1 MILHRLEFEA
11 FMAYPDRQTI
21 DFSDLNAA
29 GVFLLNGPTGAGKTT
44 ILDAI
49 CYALYGGTTGD
60 RDPAQLYSTYVA
72 RANTPPR
79 VFLDLTLQ
87 GRRLRINRTP
97 VYSHPITRGKRAGQ
111 MTVKAATATVEE
123 LLPGGNPED
132 EQAWKPIA
140 SQVKE
145 VNAVIAERIHLNRE
159 QFLKVVLLA
168 QGQFAQFLKS
178 KPVER
183 KELLKKMFPVEH
195 IEAMYAG
202 LLEEAKQA
210 RQDVANDEQ
219 ALENY
224 LDRARSGMEA
234 LHESLAPLTPEAG
247 EESAADGASETA
259 TTAEAA
265 ETITAGTVA
274 AETLDAWLAA
284 GIEEARTASARD
296 ALEQSRLAG
305 EADRHTQTLNERLQ
319 LRKDWGEY
327 EQLIA
332 RRERLVE
339 GREPHEARVKELAD
353 ARAAAPLVAHYTQ
366 MHGEE
371 EDIEERR
378 AHQTEYAGALKT
390 ASEDLLRALRAGEEP
405 AEDAVPYPEEE
416 LFAKLAADESA
427 EARGQQL
434 DGTLASLRALHKR
447 DDLLAQ
453 EERTVRQA
461 RARSEQLMQKAESAA
476 QNLDALGAR
485 VRDIQE
491 NLTAYEKAEE
501 EHALALR
508 GAEDAE
514 KAHREAQQAQQNI
527 DAAQRA
533 VTEAEKESERTLKTQ
548 QKAQERW
555 QKAARASIEATD
567 AFRNLQAQRLAQA
580 SSLLARELTEGEPC
594 PVCGSAEHPSP
605 ARARDGE
612 RLVEQ
617 ADLDAA
623 KAREDRAHEACRAR
637 EEEKEKAAL
646 AHHQAS
652 EALASAR
659 SQSETL
665 TSQER
670 MDPEQSARQLTQAR
684 ERVQQTTAR
693 LAERDALRKRQAQA
707 EVEQKTAEETRSTL
721 HDTLTEA
728 QALYRESLE
737 RRDALAR
744 ELEPAK
750 ARIPFAQRIEALES
764 YRALAQREEQGSL
777 LLNRVVEEHSKHLVE
792 VQVLLHESPFA
803 DSAGVMAAERTKA
816 QILALEEAVNAY
828 ELESARVGESLG
840 REALVEV
847 AARVAAGEQAPDEQ
861 QELRGRIEEL
871 RQRVQQLIRREGE
884 REGIVRSLQAL
895 RSEFVAFRERTAERY
910 DRAEMLGALAAAARG
925 DTLGGYTHQVDL
937 VSYVLGGEF
946 ERILDVADKH
956 LQRMSDGRYGMKLSD
971 HRAKGS
977 RSGGGLNL
985 NITDTW
991 TGEPRDA
998 ASLSGGES
1006 FLASLALALGLAE
1019 VVQSNNG
1026 GIELDTLFIDEGFGT
1041 LDSETLDTVMN
1052 TIESLRENGRTIG
1065 LISHVEEMKNRIPT
1079 QIVVEK
1085 GPRGSSVRVNSY

>member
-195 IEAMYAG
+195 IEAMYAE

-219 ALENY
+219 ALGNY
-224 LDRARSGMEA
+224 LERARSGMGA
-234 LHESLAPLTPEAG
+234 LRESLAPLTPEAG

-265 ETITAGTVA
+265 ETITAETVA
-274 AETLDAWLAA
+274 AETLDAWLAS

-305 EADRHTQTLNERLQ
+305 EADRHAQTLNERLQ
-319 LRKDWGEY
+319 LRKDWSEY

-339 GREPHEARVKELAD
+339 GREPHEARMKELAD
-353 ARAAAPLVAHYTQ
+353 ARAAAPLTARYTQ
-366 MHGEE
+366 LRDEE
-371 EDIEERR
+371 QDIEEQR
-378 AHQTEYAGALKT
+378 ARQAEYAGALKT
-390 ASEDLLRALRAGEEP
+390 ARESLLRALRAGEDP
-405 AEDAVPYPEEE
+405 AEDAVSYPEEE
-416 LFAKLAADESA
+416 LFATRTAEEPA

-434 DGTLASLRALHKR
+434 DATLASLRALHKR

-652 EALASAR
+652 EVLASAR

-693 LAERDALRKRQAQA
+693 LVERDALRKRQAQA

-792 VQVLLHESPFA
+792 VQVLLRESPFA

-847 AARVAAGEQAPDEQ
+847 AARVAAGEQAPDDQ
-861 QELRGRIEEL
+861 QELKDRIEEL
-871 RQRVQQLIRREGE
+871 RQQVQHLTRREGE
-884 REGIVRSLQAL
+884 REGIVRSLRAL
-895 RSEFVAFRERTAERY
+895 HSEFIAFRERTAERY
-910 DRAEMLGALAAAARG
+910 DRAEMLSALAAAARG

>member
-123 LLPGGNPED
+123 LLPGGNPGD

-195 IEAMYAG
+195 IEAMYAE

-224 LDRARSGMEA
+224 LERARSGMGA
-234 LHESLAPLTPEAG
+234 LRESLAPLTPEAG

-265 ETITAGTVA
+265 ETITAETVA

-319 LRKDWGEY
+319 LRKDWSEY

-366 MHGEE
+366 MRGEE

-378 AHQTEYAGALKT
+378 AQQAEYAGALKT

-476 QNLDALGAR
+476 QNLDALGAQ

-670 MDPEQSARQLTQAR
+670 MDPEQSARQLTHAR

-693 LAERDALRKRQAQA
+693 LVERDALRKRQAQA

-750 ARIPFAQRIEALES
+750 AHIPFAQRIEALES

-777 LLNRVVEEHSKHLVE
+777 LLNRAVEEHSKHLVE
-792 VQVLLHESPFA
+792 VQVLLRESPFA
-803 DSAGVMAAERTKA
+803 DSAGGMAAERTKA

-847 AARVAAGEQAPDEQ
+847 AARVAAGEQAPDDQ
-861 QELRGRIEEL
+861 QELKDRIEEL
-871 RQRVQQLIRREGE
+871 RQQVQHLTRREGE
-884 REGIVRSLQAL
+884 REGIVRSLRAL
-895 RSEFVAFRERTAERY
+895 HSEFIAFRERTAERY
-910 DRAEMLGALAAAARG
+910 DRAEMLSALAAAARG

>member
-123 LLPGGNPED
+123 LLPGGNPEE

-195 IEAMYAG
+195 IEAMYAE

-219 ALENY
+219 ALEGY
-224 LDRARSGMEA
+224 LERARSGMGA
-234 LHESLAPLTPEAG
+234 LHESLAPLAPEAG
-247 EESAADGASETA
+247 EESSADGASETA
-259 TTAEAA
+259 ATAEAA
-265 ETITAGTVA
+265 ETIT

-284 GIEEARTASARD
+284 GIEEAHTASARD

-319 LRKDWGEY
+319 LRKDWSEY
-327 EQLIA
+327 EQLIV
-332 RRERLVE
+332 RRERLAE
-339 GREPHEARVKELAD
+339 EREPHEARVKELAD

-366 MHGEE
+366 MRGEE

-378 AHQTEYAGALKT
+378 AQQAEYAGALKT
-390 ASEDLLRALRAGEEP
+390 AREDLLRALRAGEEP

-416 LFAKLAADESA
+416 LFAKLAAEDFA
-427 EARGQQL
+427 EARGREL
-434 DGTLASLRALHKR
+434 DAALTSLRALHKR

-453 EERTVRQA
+453 EERTVRQT
-461 RARSEQLMQKAESAA
+461 RARSEQLAQKAESAA

-501 EHALALR
+501 EHALALL

-514 KAHREAQQAQQNI
+514 KVHRETRQAQQNI

-533 VTEAEKESERTLKTQ
+533 VAEAEKEAERTLKTQ
-548 QKAQERW
+548 QKAQELW

-623 KAREDRAHEACRAR
+623 KAREDRAHEASRAR

-646 AHHQAS
+646 AYHQAS

-750 ARIPFAQRIEALES
+750 ARIPFAQRIEVLES

-777 LLNRVVEEHSKHLVE
+777 LLNRAVEEHSKHLVE
-792 VQVLLHESPFA
+792 VQVLLCESPFA

-847 AARVAAGEQAPDEQ
+847 ATRVAAGEQAPDDQ
-861 QELRGRIEEL
+861 QELKGRIEEL
-871 RQRVQQLIRREGE
+871 RQQVRHLIRREGE
-884 REGIVRSLQAL
+884 REGIVRSLRAL
-895 RSEFVAFRERTAERY
+895 HSEFVAFRERTAERY
-910 DRAEMLGALAAAARG
+910 DRAEMLSALAAAARG

>member
-21 DFSDLNAA
+21 DFGDLNAA

-60 RDPAQLYSTYVA
+60 RDPAQLYSTYAA
-72 RANTPPR
+72 RSNTPPR

-123 LLPGGNPED
+123 LLPGGNPGD
-132 EQAWKPIA
+132 DKAWKPIA

-183 KELLKKMFPVEH
+183 KELLKMMFPVDH
-195 IEAMYAG
+195 IEAMYAE

-219 ALENY
+219 ALDGY
-224 LDRARSGMEA
+224 LNRARSGMEA
-234 LHESLAPLTPEAG
+234 LRESLAPLTPEG
-247 EESAADGASETA
+247 EAAEASSAGASEVE
-259 TTAEAA
+259 EAA
-265 ETITAGTVA
+265 EAITPETVA
-274 AETLDAWLAA
+274 AETLDAWLAS

-296 ALEQSRLAG
+296 GREQSRLAG
-305 EADRHTQTLNERLQ
+305 EADRHAQTLNERLQ

-339 GREPHEARVKELAD
+339 EREPHEARVKELAD
-353 ARAAAPLVAHYTQ
+353 ARAAAPLTVRYTQ
-366 MHGEE
+366 LRVEE
-371 EDIEERR
+371 QDIEEQR
-378 AHQTEYAGALKT
+378 ARQAEYAGALKT
-390 ASEDLLRALRAGEEP
+390 ARESLRRALRAGEDP

-416 LFAKLAADESA
+416 LFAMRTAEEPA
-427 EARGQQL
+427 EARGRHL
-434 DGTLASLRALHKR
+434 DATLASLRALHKR
-447 DDLLAQ
+447 DDQLAQ
-453 EERTVRQA
+453 EERTVRHAQT
-461 RARSEQLMQKAESAA
+461 RSEQLAQKVESAA
-476 QNLDALGAR
+476 QKLETLGAR
-485 VRDIQE
+485 AREIQE
-491 NLTAYEKAEE
+491 NLKAYEKAEE

-514 KAHREAQQAQQNI
+514 KAHREAQHAQQNI
-527 DAAQRA
+527 DAARRA
-533 VTEAEKESERTLKTQ
+533 VAEAEKEAERALGTR

-555 QKAARASIEATD
+555 EEAARAAIEATD
-567 AFRNLQAQRLAQA
+567 AFRSLQAQRLAQA
-580 SSLLARELTEGEPC
+580 SSLLARELAEGEPC
-594 PVCGSAEHPSP
+594 PVCGSAEHPNP
-605 ARARDGE
+605 ARAREGE
-612 RLVEQ
+612 SLVEQ

-623 KAREDRAHEACRAR
+623 KTREDRAHEASRAR
-637 EEEKEKAAL
+637 EVEKEKATL
-646 AHHQAS
+646 AYHRAS
-652 EALASAR
+652 EALARAR

-665 TSQER
+665 AAQER
-670 MDPEQSARQLTQAR
+670 TDPEQSARQLAQAR
-684 ERVQQTTAR
+684 ERVQQTTTR

-707 EVEQKTAEETRSTL
+707 EAEQNAAEETRSTL
-721 HDTLTEA
+721 HDALTEA
-728 QALYRESLE
+728 QALHRESLE

-744 ELEPAK
+744 ELESSRACV
-750 ARIPFAQRIEALES
+750 PFAQRIEALEN
-764 YRALAQREEQGSL
+764 YRTLAQREEQGSL
-777 LLNRVVEEHSKHLVE
+777 LLNRAVEEHSKHLVE
-792 VQVLLHESPFA
+792 VQELLRESPFT
-803 DSAGVMAAERTKA
+803 DSAGVIVAERTEA
-816 QILALEEAVNAY
+816 QILALKKAVNDY
-828 ELESARVGESLG
+828 ELESARVSESLG
-840 REALVEV
+840 REALVVV
-847 AARVAAGEQAPDEQ
+847 AARVAAGEQAPDDQ

-871 RQRVQQLIRREGE
+871 RQRVQHLVRREGE

-895 RSEFVAFRERTAERY
+895 WSEFVAFRERTAERY

-1085 GPRGSSVRVNSY
+1085 GQRGSSVRVNSY

>member
-195 IEAMYAG
+195 IEAMYAE

-265 ETITAGTVA
+265 ETITAETVA
-274 AETLDAWLAA
+274 AETLDAWLSA

-319 LRKDWGEY
+319 LRKDWSEY

-339 GREPHEARVKELAD
+339 GREPHKARVKELAD
-353 ARAAAPLVAHYTQ
+353 ARAAAPIAAHYTQ
-366 MHGEE
+366 MRGEE

-378 AHQTEYAGALKT
+378 AQQAEYAGALKT

-670 MDPEQSARQLTQAR
+670 MDSEQSARQLTQAR

-693 LAERDALRKRQAQA
+693 LVERDALRKRQAQA

-792 VQVLLHESPFA
+792 VQVLLRESPFA

-847 AARVAAGEQAPDEQ
+847 AARVAAGEQAPDDQ
-861 QELRGRIEEL
+861 QELKDRIEEL
-871 RQRVQQLIRREGE
+871 RQQVQHLTRREGE

-895 RSEFVAFRERTAERY
+895 HSEFVAFRERTAERY
-910 DRAEMLGALAAAARG
+910 DRAEMLSALAAAARG

-1079 QIVVEK
+1079 QILVEK

>member
-195 IEAMYAG
+195 IEAMYAE

-219 ALENY
+219 ALEGY
-224 LDRARSGMEA
+224 LERARSGMGA
-234 LHESLAPLTPEAG
+234 LHESLAPLAPEAG
-247 EESAADGASETA
+247 EESSADGASETVA
-259 TTAEAA
+259 TAEAA
-265 ETITAGTVA
+265 ETIT

-284 GIEEARTASARD
+284 GIEEAHTASARD

-319 LRKDWGEY
+319 LRKDWSEY
-327 EQLIA
+327 EQLIV
-332 RRERLVE
+332 RRERLAE
-339 GREPHEARVKELAD
+339 EREPHEARVKELAD

-366 MHGEE
+366 MRGEE

-378 AHQTEYAGALKT
+378 AQQAEYAGALKT
-390 ASEDLLRALRAGEEP
+390 AREDLLRALRAGEEP

-416 LFAKLAADESA
+416 LFAKLAAEDFA
-427 EARGQQL
+427 EARGRQL
-434 DGTLASLRALHKR
+434 DAALTSLRVLHKR

-453 EERTVRQA
+453 EERTVRQT
-461 RARSEQLMQKAESAA
+461 RARSEQLAQKVESAA

-501 EHALALR
+501 EHALALL

-514 KAHREAQQAQQNI
+514 KVHRETRQAQQNI

-533 VTEAEKESERTLKTQ
+533 VAEAEKEAERTLKTQ
-548 QKAQERW
+548 QKAQELW

-623 KAREDRAHEACRAR
+623 KAREDRAHEASRAR

-646 AHHQAS
+646 AYHQAS

-707 EVEQKTAEETRSTL
+707 EVEQKTAEEIRSTL

-750 ARIPFAQRIEALES
+750 ARIPFAQRIEVLES

-777 LLNRVVEEHSKHLVE
+777 LLNRAVEEHSKHLVE
-792 VQVLLHESPFA
+792 VQVLLRESPFA

-840 REALVEV
+840 REALVEI
-847 AARVAAGEQAPDEQ
+847 AARVAAGEQAPDDQ
-861 QELRGRIEEL
+861 QELKGRIEEL
-871 RQRVQQLIRREGE
+871 RQQVRHLIRREGE
-884 REGIVRSLQAL
+884 REGIVRSLRAL

-910 DRAEMLGALAAAARG
+910 DRAEMLSALAAAARG

-991 TGEPRDA
+991 AGEPRDA

-1041 LDSETLDTVMN
+1041 LDSGTLDTVMN

>member
-195 IEAMYAG
+195 IEAMYAE

-219 ALENY
+219 ALEGY
-224 LDRARSGMEA
+224 LERARSGMGA
-234 LHESLAPLTPEAG
+234 LRESLASLAPEAG
-247 EESAADGASETA
+247 EESSADGASETA
-259 TTAEAA
+259 ATAEAA
-265 ETITAGTVA
+265 QTITAETVA

-284 GIEEARTASARD
+284 GIEEAHTASARD

-319 LRKDWGEY
+319 LRKDWSEY
-327 EQLIA
+327 EQLIV
-332 RRERLVE
+332 RRERLAE
-339 GREPHEARVKELAD
+339 EREPHEARVKELAD

-366 MHGEE
+366 MRGEE

-378 AHQTEYAGALKT
+378 AQQAEYAGALKT
-390 ASEDLLRALRAGEEP
+390 AREDLLRALRAGEEP

-416 LFAKLAADESA
+416 LFAKLAAEDFA
-427 EARGQQL
+427 EARGRQL
-434 DGTLASLRALHKR
+434 DAALTSLRVLHKR

-453 EERTVRQA
+453 EERTVRQT
-461 RARSEQLMQKAESAA
+461 RARSEQLAQKVESAA

-501 EHALALR
+501 EHALALL

-514 KAHREAQQAQQNI
+514 KVHREAQQAQQNI

-533 VTEAEKESERTLKTQ
+533 VAEAEKEAERTLKTQ
-548 QKAQERW
+548 QKAQELW

-623 KAREDRAHEACRAR
+623 KAREDRAHEASRAR

-646 AHHQAS
+646 AYHQAS

-707 EVEQKTAEETRSTL
+707 EVEQKTAEEIRSTL

-750 ARIPFAQRIEALES
+750 ARIPFAQRIEVLES

-777 LLNRVVEEHSKHLVE
+777 LLNRAVEEHSKHLVE
-792 VQVLLHESPFA
+792 VQVLLRESPFA

-840 REALVEV
+840 REALVEI
-847 AARVAAGEQAPDEQ
+847 AARVAAGEQAPDDQ
-861 QELRGRIEEL
+861 QELKGRIEEL
-871 RQRVQQLIRREGE
+871 RQQVRHLIRREGE
-884 REGIVRSLQAL
+884 REGIVRSLRAL

-910 DRAEMLGALAAAARG
+910 DRAEMLSALAAAARG

-971 HRAKGS
+971 HRVKGS

-1041 LDSETLDTVMN
+1041 LDSGTLDTVMN

>member
-195 IEAMYAG
+195 IEAMYAE

-219 ALENY
+219 ALEGY
-224 LDRARSGMEA
+224 LERARSGMGA
-234 LHESLAPLTPEAG
+234 LHESLAPLAPEAG
-247 EESAADGASETA
+247 EESSADGASETVA
-259 TTAEAA
+259 TAEAA
-265 ETITAGTVA
+265 ESIT

-284 GIEEARTASARD
+284 GIEEAHTASARD

-319 LRKDWGEY
+319 LRKDWSEY
-327 EQLIA
+327 EQLIV
-332 RRERLVE
+332 RRERLAE
-339 GREPHEARVKELAD
+339 EREPHEARVKELAD

-366 MHGEE
+366 MRGEE

-378 AHQTEYAGALKT
+378 AQQAEYASALKT
-390 ASEDLLRALRAGEEP
+390 AREDLLRALRAGEEP

-416 LFAKLAADESA
+416 LFAKLAAEDFA
-427 EARGQQL
+427 EARGRQL
-434 DGTLASLRALHKR
+434 DAALTSLRALHKR

-453 EERTVRQA
+453 EERTVRQT
-461 RARSEQLMQKAESAA
+461 RARSEQLAQKAESAA

-501 EHALALR
+501 EHALALL

-514 KAHREAQQAQQNI
+514 KVHRETQQAQQNI

-533 VTEAEKESERTLKTQ
+533 VAEAEKEAERTLKTQ
-548 QKAQERW
+548 QKAQELW

-623 KAREDRAHEACRAR
+623 KAREDRAHEASRAR

-646 AHHQAS
+646 AYHQAS

-721 HDTLTEA
+721 HDALTEA

-750 ARIPFAQRIEALES
+750 ARIPFAQRIEALER

-777 LLNRVVEEHSKHLVE
+777 LLNRAVEEHSKHLVE
-792 VQVLLHESPFA
+792 VQVLLRESPFA
-803 DSAGVMAAERTKA
+803 DSAGVMAAERTMA
-816 QILALEEAVNAY
+816 QILALEEATNAY

-847 AARVAAGEQAPDEQ
+847 ATRVAAGEQAPDDQ
-861 QELRGRIEEL
+861 QELKGRIEEL
-871 RQRVQQLIRREGE
+871 RQQVRHLIRREGE
-884 REGIVRSLQAL
+884 REGIVRSLRAL
-895 RSEFVAFRERTAERY
+895 HSEFVAFRERTAERY
-910 DRAEMLGALAAAARG
+910 DRAEMLSALAAAARG

>member
-11 FMAYPDRQTI
+11 FMAYPDRQII

-159 QFLKVVLLA
+159 QFFKVVLLA

-195 IEAMYAG
+195 IEAMYAE

-219 ALENY
+219 ALEGY
-224 LDRARSGMEA
+224 LERARSGMGA
-234 LHESLAPLTPEAG
+234 LHESLASLTSEAG
-247 EESAADGASETA
+247 EESSADGASETA
-259 TTAEAA
+259 ATA
-265 ETITAGTVA
+265 ETITAETVA

-284 GIEEARTASARD
+284 GIEEAHTASARD

-319 LRKDWGEY
+319 LRKDWSEY
-327 EQLIA
+327 EQLIV
-332 RRERLVE
+332 RRERLAE
-339 GREPHEARVKELAD
+339 EREPHEARVKELAD

-366 MHGEE
+366 MRGEE

-378 AHQTEYAGALKT
+378 AQQAEYAGALKT
-390 ASEDLLRALRAGEEP
+390 AREDLLRALRAGEEP
-405 AEDAVPYPEEE
+405 AEDAVPYPEEK
-416 LFAKLAADESA
+416 LFAKLAAEDFA
-427 EARGQQL
+427 EARGRQL
-434 DGTLASLRALHKR
+434 DAALTSLRALHKR

-453 EERTVRQA
+453 EERTVRQT
-461 RARSEQLMQKAESAA
+461 RARSEQLAQKTESAA

-501 EHALALR
+501 EHALALL

-514 KAHREAQQAQQNI
+514 KVHRETRQAQQNI

-533 VTEAEKESERTLKTQ
+533 VAEAEKEAERTLKTQ
-548 QKAQERW
+548 QKAQELW

-623 KAREDRAHEACRAR
+623 KAREDRAHEVSRAR

-646 AHHQAS
+646 AYHQAS

-693 LAERDALRKRQAQA
+693 LAERDALRKRQDQA

-750 ARIPFAQRIEALES
+750 ARIPFAQRIEVLES

-777 LLNRVVEEHSKHLVE
+777 LLNRAVEEHSKHLVE
-792 VQVLLHESPFA
+792 VQVLLRESPFA
-803 DSAGVMAAERTKA
+803 DSAGVMAAERTMA
-816 QILALEEAVNAY
+816 QILALEEATNAY

-847 AARVAAGEQAPDEQ
+847 ATRVAAGEQAPDDQ
-861 QELRGRIEEL
+861 QELKGRIEEL
-871 RQRVQQLIRREGE
+871 RQRVQHLIRREGE
-884 REGIVRSLQAL
+884 REGIVRSLRAL

-910 DRAEMLGALAAAARG
+910 DRAEMLSALAAAARG

>member
-195 IEAMYAG
+195 IEAMYAE

-219 ALENY
+219 ALEGY
-224 LDRARSGMEA
+224 LERARSGMGA
-234 LHESLAPLTPEAG
+234 LRESLAPLTPEAG
-247 EESAADGASETA
+247 EESSADGASETA
-259 TTAEAA
+259 ATAEAA
-265 ETITAGTVA
+265 ETIT

-284 GIEEARTASARD
+284 GIEEAHTASARD

-319 LRKDWGEY
+319 LRKDWSEY
-327 EQLIA
+327 EQLIV

-339 GREPHEARVKELAD
+339 EREPHEACVKELAD
-353 ARAAAPLVAHYTQ
+353 ARAAAPLAAHYTQ
-366 MHGEE
+366 MRGEE

-378 AHQTEYAGALKT
+378 AQQAEYAGALKT
-390 ASEDLLRALRAGEEP
+390 AREDLLRALRAGEEP

-416 LFAKLAADESA
+416 LFAKLDAEDFA
-427 EARGQQL
+427 EAQGRQL
-434 DGTLASLRALHKR
+434 DATLTFLRALHKR

-453 EERTVRQA
+453 EERTVRQT
-461 RARSEQLMQKAESAA
+461 RARSEQLVQKAESAA

-514 KAHREAQQAQQNI
+514 KVHRETQQAQQNI

-533 VTEAEKESERTLKTQ
+533 VAEAEKEAERTLKTQ

-646 AHHQAS
+646 AYHQAS

-670 MDPEQSARQLTQAR
+670 MDPEQSARQLAQAR
-684 ERVQQTTAR
+684 ERVQQTTTR

-707 EVEQKTAEETRSTL
+707 EAEQKAAEETRSTL
-721 HDTLTEA
+721 HDALTEA
-728 QALYRESLE
+728 QALHRESLE

-744 ELEPAK
+744 ELESSRACV
-750 ARIPFAQRIEALES
+750 PFAQRIEALEN
-764 YRALAQREEQGSL
+764 YRTLAQREEQGSL
-777 LLNRVVEEHSKHLVE
+777 LLNRAVEEHSKHLVE
-792 VQVLLHESPFA
+792 VQELLRESPFT
-803 DSAGVMAAERTKA
+803 DSAGVIVAERTEA
-816 QILALEEAVNAY
+816 QILALKKAVNDY
-828 ELESARVGESLG
+828 ELESARVSESLG

-847 AARVAAGEQAPDEQ
+847 AARVAAGEQAPDDQ

-871 RQRVQQLIRREGE
+871 RQRVQHLVRREGE

-1085 GPRGSSVRVNSY
+1085 GQRGSSVRVNSY

>member
-195 IEAMYAG
+195 IEAMYAE

-234 LHESLAPLTPEAG
+234 LRESLAPPTPEAG
-247 EESAADGASETA
+247 EESAAEGASETA
-259 TTAEAA
+259 TTAETA
-265 ETITAGTVA
+265 ETITAETVA

-319 LRKDWGEY
+319 LCKDWSEY

-339 GREPHEARVKELAD
+339 GREPHKARVKELAD

-366 MHGEE
+366 MRGEE

-378 AHQTEYAGALKT
+378 THQAEYAGALKT

-777 LLNRVVEEHSKHLVE
+777 LLNRAVEEHSKHLVE
-792 VQVLLHESPFA
+792 VQVLLRESPFA

-847 AARVAAGEQAPDEQ
+847 AARVAAGEQAPDDQ
-861 QELRGRIEEL
+861 QELKDRIEEL
-871 RQRVQQLIRREGE
+871 RQQVQHLTRREGE
-884 REGIVRSLQAL
+884 REGIVRSLRAL
-895 RSEFVAFRERTAERY
+895 HSEFVAFRERTAERY
-910 DRAEMLGALAAAARG
+910 DRAEMLSALAAAARG

>member
-195 IEAMYAG
+195 IEAMYAE

-265 ETITAGTVA
+265 ETITAETVA

-319 LRKDWGEY
+319 LRKDWSEY

-339 GREPHEARVKELAD
+339 GQEPYKARVKELAD

-366 MHGEE
+366 MRGEE

-378 AHQTEYAGALKT
+378 AQQAEYAGALKT

-491 NLTAYEKAEE
+491 NLSAYEKAEE

-646 AHHQAS
+646 AYHQAS

-777 LLNRVVEEHSKHLVE
+777 LLNRAVEEHSKHLVE
-792 VQVLLHESPFA
+792 VQVLLRESPFA

-847 AARVAAGEQAPDEQ
+847 AARVAAGEQAPDDQ
-861 QELRGRIEEL
+861 QELKDRIEEL
-871 RQRVQQLIRREGE
+871 RQQVQHLTRREGE
-884 REGIVRSLQAL
+884 REGIVRSLRAL
-895 RSEFVAFRERTAERY
+895 HSEFIAFRERTAERY
-910 DRAEMLGALAAAARG
+910 DRAEMLSALAAAARG

>member
-21 DFSDLNAA
+21 DFGDLNAA

-60 RDPAQLYSTYVA
+60 RDPAQLYSTYAA
-72 RANTPPR
+72 RSNTPPR

-132 EQAWKPIA
+132 DKAWKPIA

-145 VNAVIAERIHLNRE
+145 VNAVIAEHIHLNRE

-183 KELLKKMFPVEH
+183 KELLKKMFPVDH
-195 IEAMYAG
+195 IEAMYAE

-219 ALENY
+219 ALDGY
-224 LDRARSGMEA
+224 LNRARSGMEA
-234 LHESLAPLTPEAG
+234 LRESLAPLTPEG
-247 EESAADGASETA
+247 EVAEASFAGASEVE
-259 TTAEAA
+259 EAA
-265 ETITAGTVA
+265 EAITPETVA
-274 AETLDAWLAA
+274 AETLDAWLAS

-296 ALEQSRLAG
+296 GREQSRLAC
-305 EADRHTQTLNERLQ
+305 EADRHAQTLNERLQ

-339 GREPHEARVKELAD
+339 EREPHEARVKELAD
-353 ARAAAPLVAHYTQ
+353 ARAAAPLTVRYTQ
-366 MHGEE
+366 LRVEE
-371 EDIEERR
+371 QDIEEQR
-378 AHQTEYAGALKT
+378 ARQAEYAGALKT
-390 ASEDLLRALRAGEEP
+390 ARESLRRALRAGEDP
-405 AEDAVPYPEEE
+405 AEDAAPYPEEE
-416 LFAKLAADESA
+416 LFAMRTAEEPA
-427 EARGQQL
+427 EARGRHL
-434 DGTLASLRALHKR
+434 DATLASLRALHKR
-447 DDLLAQ
+447 DDQLAQ

-461 RARSEQLMQKAESAA
+461 QTRSEQLAQKVESAA
-476 QNLDALGAR
+476 QKLETLGAR
-485 VRDIQE
+485 AREIQE
-491 NLTAYEKAEE
+491 NLKAYEKAEE

-527 DAAQRA
+527 DAARRA
-533 VTEAEKESERTLKTQ
+533 VAEAEKEAERALGTR

-555 QKAARASIEATD
+555 EEAARAAIEATD
-567 AFRNLQAQRLAQA
+567 AFRSLQAQRLAQA
-580 SSLLARELTEGEPC
+580 SSLLARELAEGEPC
-594 PVCGSAEHPSP
+594 PVCGSAEHPNP
-605 ARARDGE
+605 ARAREGE
-612 RLVEQ
+612 SLVEQ
-617 ADLDAA
+617 TDLDAS
-623 KAREDRAHEACRAR
+623 KKREDRAHEASRAR
-637 EEEKEKAAL
+637 EVEKEKATL
-646 AHHQAS
+646 AYHRAS
-652 EALASAR
+652 EALARAR

-665 TSQER
+665 AAQER
-670 MDPEQSARQLTQAR
+670 TDPEQSARQLAQAR
-684 ERVQQTTAR
+684 ERVQQTTTH

-707 EVEQKTAEETRSTL
+707 EAEQKAAEEARSTL
-721 HDTLTEA
+721 HDALTEA
-728 QALYRESLE
+728 QVLHRESLE

-744 ELEPAK
+744 ELESSK
-750 ARIPFAQRIEALES
+750 ACVPFAQRIEALEN
-764 YRALAQREEQGSL
+764 YRTLAQREEQGSL
-777 LLNRVVEEHSKHLVE
+777 LLNRAAEEHSKHLVE
-792 VQVLLHESPFA
+792 VQELLRESPFT
-803 DSAGVMAAERTKA
+803 DSAGVIVAERTEA
-816 QILALEEAVNAY
+816 QILALKKAVNDY
-828 ELESARVGESLG
+828 ELESARVSESLG

-847 AARVAAGEQAPDEQ
+847 AARVAAGEQAPDDQ
-861 QELRGRIEEL
+861 QELKDRIEEL
-871 RQRVQQLIRREGE
+871 RLRVQHLVRREGE

-910 DRAEMLGALAAAARG
+910 DRAEMLGALAAATRG

-1085 GPRGSSVRVNSY
+1085 GQRGSSVRVNSY

>member
-123 LLPGGNPED
+123 LLPGGNPGD

-195 IEAMYAG
+195 IEAMYAE

-224 LDRARSGMEA
+224 LERARSGMGA
-234 LHESLAPLTPEAG
+234 LRESLAPLTPEAG

-265 ETITAGTVA
+265 ETITAETVA

-319 LRKDWGEY
+319 LRKDWSEY

-366 MHGEE
+366 MRGEE

-378 AHQTEYAGALKT
+378 AQQAEYAGALKT

-476 QNLDALGAR
+476 QNLDALGAQ

-777 LLNRVVEEHSKHLVE
+777 LLNRAVEEHSKHLVE
-792 VQVLLHESPFA
+792 VQVLLRESPFA

-847 AARVAAGEQAPDEQ
+847 AARVAAGEQAPDDQ
-861 QELRGRIEEL
+861 QELKDRIEEL
-871 RQRVQQLIRREGE
+871 RQQVQHLTRREGE
-884 REGIVRSLQAL
+884 REGIVRSLRAL
-895 RSEFVAFRERTAERY
+895 HSEFIAFRERTAERY
-910 DRAEMLGALAAAARG
+910 DRAEMLSALAAAARG

>member
-21 DFSDLNAA
+21 DFGDLNAA

-60 RDPAQLYSTYVA
+60 RDPAQLYSTYAA
-72 RANTPPR
+72 RSNTPPR

-123 LLPGGNPED
+123 LLPGGNPGD
-132 EQAWKPIA
+132 DKAWKPIA

-145 VNAVIAERIHLNRE
+145 VNAVIAEHIHLNRE

-183 KELLKKMFPVEH
+183 KELLKKMFPVDH
-195 IEAMYAG
+195 IEAMYTE

-219 ALENY
+219 ALDGY
-224 LDRARSGMEA
+224 LNRARSGMEA
-234 LHESLAPLTPEAG
+234 LRESLAPLTPEG
-247 EESAADGASETA
+247 EVAEASSAGASEVE
-259 TTAEAA
+259 EAA
-265 ETITAGTVA
+265 EAITPETVT
-274 AETLDAWLAA
+274 AETLDAWLAS

-296 ALEQSRLAG
+296 GREQSRLAC
-305 EADRHTQTLNERLQ
+305 EADRHAQTLNERLQ

-339 GREPHEARVKELAD
+339 EREPHEARVKELAD
-353 ARAAAPLVAHYTQ
+353 ARAAAPLTVRYTQ
-366 MHGEE
+366 LRVEE
-371 EDIEERR
+371 QDIEEQR
-378 AHQTEYAGALKT
+378 ARQAEYAGALKT
-390 ASEDLLRALRAGEEP
+390 ARESLRRALRAGEDP

-416 LFAKLAADESA
+416 LFATRTAEEPA
-427 EARGQQL
+427 EARGRHL
-434 DGTLASLRALHKR
+434 DATLAALRALHKR
-447 DDLLAQ
+447 DDQLAQ
-453 EERTVRQA
+453 EERTVRQTQT
-461 RARSEQLMQKAESAA
+461 RSEQLAQKVESAA
-476 QNLDALGAR
+476 QNLETLGAR
-485 VRDIQE
+485 AREIQE
-491 NLTAYEKAEE
+491 NLKAYEKAEE

-527 DAAQRA
+527 DAARRA
-533 VTEAEKESERTLKTQ
+533 VAEAEKEAERALGTR

-555 QKAARASIEATD
+555 EETARAAIEATD
-567 AFRNLQAQRLAQA
+567 AFRSLQAQRLAQA

-594 PVCGSAEHPSP
+594 PVCGSAEHPNP
-605 ARARDGE
+605 ARAREGE
-612 RLVEQ
+612 SLVEQ
-617 ADLDAA
+617 TDLDAA
-623 KAREDRAHEACRAR
+623 KTREDRAHEASRAR
-637 EEEKEKAAL
+637 EVEKEKATL
-646 AHHQAS
+646 AYHRAS
-652 EALASAR
+652 EALARAR

-665 TSQER
+665 AAQER
-670 MDPEQSARQLTQAR
+670 TDPEQSARQLAQAR
-684 ERVQQTTAR
+684 ERVQQTTTH

-707 EVEQKTAEETRSTL
+707 EAEQKAAEEARSTL
-721 HDTLTEA
+721 HDALTEA
-728 QALYRESLE
+728 QVLHRESLE

-744 ELEPAK
+744 ELESSK
-750 ARIPFAQRIEALES
+750 ACVPFAQRIEALEN
-764 YRALAQREEQGSL
+764 YRTLAQREEQGSL
-777 LLNRVVEEHSKHLVE
+777 LLNRAVEEHSKHLVE
-792 VQVLLHESPFA
+792 VQELLRESSFT
-803 DSAGVMAAERTKA
+803 DSAGVIVAERTEA
-816 QILALEEAVNAY
+816 QILALKKAVNDY
-828 ELESARVGESLG
+828 ELESARVSESLG

-847 AARVAAGEQAPDEQ
+847 AARVAAGEQAPDDQ
-861 QELRGRIEEL
+861 QELKDRIEEL
-871 RQRVQQLIRREGE
+871 RLRVQHLVRREGE

-910 DRAEMLGALAAAARG
+910 DRAEMLGALAAATRG

-1085 GPRGSSVRVNSY
+1085 GQRGSSVRVNSY

>member
-21 DFSDLNAA
+21 DFSNLNAA

-111 MTVKAATATVEE
+111 MTIKAATATVEE

-195 IEAMYAG
+195 IEAMYTE

-219 ALENY
+219 ALEGY
-224 LDRARSGMEA
+224 LERARSGMGA
-234 LHESLAPLTPEAG
+234 LRESLAPLTPEAG
-247 EESAADGASETA
+247 EESSASGASETA
-259 TTAEAA
+259 ATAEAA
-265 ETITAGTVA
+265 ETIT

-319 LRKDWGEY
+319 LRKDWSEY
-327 EQLIA
+327 EQLIV

-339 GREPHEARVKELAD
+339 EREPHEARVKELAD
-353 ARAAAPLVAHYTQ
+353 AHAAAPLVAHYTQ
-366 MHGEE
+366 MRGEE

-378 AHQTEYAGALKT
+378 AQQAEYAGALKT
-390 ASEDLLRALRAGEEP
+390 AREDLLRALRAGEEP

-416 LFAKLAADESA
+416 LFAKLDAEGFA
-427 EARGQQL
+427 EAQGRQL
-434 DGTLASLRALHKR
+434 DATLTSLRALHKR

-453 EERTVRQA
+453 EERTVRQT
-461 RARSEQLMQKAESAA
+461 RARSEQLVQKAESAA

-491 NLTAYEKAEE
+491 NLAAYEKAEE
-501 EHALALR
+501 EHALALL

-514 KAHREAQQAQQNI
+514 KVHRETQQAQQNI

-533 VTEAEKESERTLKTQ
+533 VAEAEKEAERTLKTQ

-623 KAREDRAHEACRAR
+623 KAREDRAHEASRAR

-646 AHHQAS
+646 AYHQAS

-665 TSQER
+665 MSQER

-764 YRALAQREEQGSL
+764 YRALAHREEQGSL
-777 LLNRVVEEHSKHLVE
+777 LLNRAVEEHSKHLVE
-792 VQVLLHESPFA
+792 VQVLLRESPFA

-816 QILALEEAVNAY
+816 QILALEEATNAY

-840 REALVEV
+840 RKALVEV
-847 AARVAAGEQAPDEQ
+847 ATRVAAGEQAPDDQ
-861 QELRGRIEEL
+861 QELKNRIEEL
-871 RQRVQQLIRREGE
+871 RQQVRHLIRREGE
-884 REGIVRSLQAL
+884 REGIVRSLRAL
-895 RSEFVAFRERTAERY
+895 HSEFVAFRERTAERY
-910 DRAEMLGALAAAARG
+910 DRAEMLSALAAAARG

-956 LQRMSDGRYGMKLSD
+956 LQRMSDGRYGMRLSD

>member
-195 IEAMYAG
+195 IEAMYAE

-265 ETITAGTVA
+265 ETITAETVA

-319 LRKDWGEY
+319 LRKDWSEY

-339 GREPHEARVKELAD
+339 GQEPYKARVKELAD

-366 MHGEE
+366 MRGEE

-378 AHQTEYAGALKT
+378 AQQAEYAGALKT

-491 NLTAYEKAEE
+491 NLSAYEKAEE

-777 LLNRVVEEHSKHLVE
+777 LLNRAVEEHSKHLVE
-792 VQVLLHESPFA
+792 VQVLLRESPFA

-847 AARVAAGEQAPDEQ
+847 AARVAAGEQAPDDQ
-861 QELRGRIEEL
+861 QELKDRIEEL
-871 RQRVQQLIRREGE
+871 RQQVQHLTRREGE
-884 REGIVRSLQAL
+884 REGIVRSLRAL
-895 RSEFVAFRERTAERY
+895 HSEFIAFRERTAERY
-910 DRAEMLGALAAAARG
+910 DRAEMLSALAAAARG

>member
-195 IEAMYAG
+195 IEAMYAE

-265 ETITAGTVA
+265 ETITAETVA
-274 AETLDAWLAA
+274 AETLDAWLAS

-319 LRKDWGEY
+319 LRKDWSEY

-339 GREPHEARVKELAD
+339 GQEPYKARVKELAD

-366 MHGEE
+366 MRGEE

-378 AHQTEYAGALKT
+378 AQQAEYAGALKT

-491 NLTAYEKAEE
+491 NLSAYEKAEE

-777 LLNRVVEEHSKHLVE
+777 LLNRAVEEHSKHLVE
-792 VQVLLHESPFA
+792 VQVLLRESPFA

-847 AARVAAGEQAPDEQ
+847 AARVAAGEQAPDDQ
-861 QELRGRIEEL
+861 QELKDRIEEL
-871 RQRVQQLIRREGE
+871 RQQVQHLTRREGE
-884 REGIVRSLQAL
+884 REGIVRSLRAL
-895 RSEFVAFRERTAERY
+895 HSEFIAFRERTAERY
-910 DRAEMLGALAAAARG
+910 DRAEMLSALAAAARG

>member
-195 IEAMYAG
+195 IEAMYAE

-219 ALENY
+219 ALEGY
-224 LDRARSGMEA
+224 LERARSGMGA
-234 LHESLAPLTPEAG
+234 LRESLAPLAPEAG
-247 EESAADGASETA
+247 EESSADGASETVA
-259 TTAEAA
+259 TAEAA
-265 ETITAGTVA
+265 ETITAETVA

-284 GIEEARTASARD
+284 GIEEAHTASARD

-319 LRKDWGEY
+319 LRKDWSEY
-327 EQLIA
+327 EQLIV
-332 RRERLVE
+332 RRERLAE
-339 GREPHEARVKELAD
+339 EREPHEARVKELAD

-366 MHGEE
+366 MRGEE

-378 AHQTEYAGALKT
+378 AQQAEYAGALKT
-390 ASEDLLRALRAGEEP
+390 AREDLLRALRAGEEP

-416 LFAKLAADESA
+416 LFAKLAAEDFA
-427 EARGQQL
+427 EARGRQL
-434 DGTLASLRALHKR
+434 DAALTSLRALHKR

-453 EERTVRQA
+453 EERTVRQT
-461 RARSEQLMQKAESAA
+461 RARSEQLVQKVESAA

-501 EHALALR
+501 EHALALL

-514 KAHREAQQAQQNI
+514 KVHRETRQAQQNI

-533 VTEAEKESERTLKTQ
+533 VAEAEKEAERTLKTQ
-548 QKAQERW
+548 QKAQELW

-623 KAREDRAHEACRAR
+623 KAREDRAHEASRAR

-646 AHHQAS
+646 AYHQAS

-707 EVEQKTAEETRSTL
+707 EVEQKTAEEIRSTL

-750 ARIPFAQRIEALES
+750 ARIPFAQRIEVLES

-777 LLNRVVEEHSKHLVE
+777 LLNRAVEEHSKHLVE
-792 VQVLLHESPFA
+792 VQVLLRESPFA
-803 DSAGVMAAERTKA
+803 DSAGVMAAERTMA

-840 REALVEV
+840 REALVEI
-847 AARVAAGEQAPDEQ
+847 AARVAAGEQAPDDQ
-861 QELRGRIEEL
+861 QELKGRIEEL
-871 RQRVQQLIRREGE
+871 RQQVRHLIRREGE
-884 REGIVRSLQAL
+884 REGIVRSLRAL

-910 DRAEMLGALAAAARG
+910 DRAEMLSALAAAARG

-991 TGEPRDA
+991 AGEPRDA

-1041 LDSETLDTVMN
+1041 LDSGTLDTVMN

-1085 GPRGSSVRVNSY
+1085 GPYGSSVRVNSY

>member
-195 IEAMYAG
+195 IEAMYAE

-224 LDRARSGMEA
+224 LERARSGMGA
-234 LHESLAPLTPEAG
+234 LRESLAPLTPEAG

-265 ETITAGTVA
+265 ETITAETVA

-319 LRKDWGEY
+319 LRKDWSEY

-366 MHGEE
+366 MRGEE

-378 AHQTEYAGALKT
+378 AQQAEYAGALKT

-476 QNLDALGAR
+476 QNLDALGAQ

-670 MDPEQSARQLTQAR
+670 MDPEQSARQLTHAR

-693 LAERDALRKRQAQA
+693 LVERDALRKRQAQA

-750 ARIPFAQRIEALES
+750 AHIPFAQRIEALES

-777 LLNRVVEEHSKHLVE
+777 LLNRAVEEHSKHLVE
-792 VQVLLHESPFA
+792 VQVLLRESPFA
-803 DSAGVMAAERTKA
+803 DSAGGMAAERTKA

-847 AARVAAGEQAPDEQ
+847 AARVAAGEQAPDDQ
-861 QELRGRIEEL
+861 QELKDRIEEL
-871 RQRVQQLIRREGE
+871 RQQVQHLTRREGE
-884 REGIVRSLQAL
+884 RGGIVRSLRAL
-895 RSEFVAFRERTAERY
+895 HSEFIAFRERTAERY
-910 DRAEMLGALAAAARG
+910 DRAEMLSALAAAARG

>member
-195 IEAMYAG
+195 IEAMYAE

-219 ALENY
+219 ALEGY
-224 LDRARSGMEA
+224 LERARSGMGA
-234 LHESLAPLTPEAG
+234 LHESLAPLAPEAG
-247 EESAADGASETA
+247 EESSADGASETVA
-259 TTAEAA
+259 TAEAA
-265 ETITAGTVA
+265 ETIT

-284 GIEEARTASARD
+284 GIEEAHTASARD

-319 LRKDWGEY
+319 LRKDWSEY
-327 EQLIA
+327 EQLIV
-332 RRERLVE
+332 RRERLAE
-339 GREPHEARVKELAD
+339 EREPHEARVKELAD

-366 MHGEE
+366 MRGEE
-371 EDIEERR
+371 EDIEERC
-378 AHQTEYAGALKT
+378 AQQAEYAGALKT
-390 ASEDLLRALRAGEEP
+390 ARENLLRALRAGEEP

-416 LFAKLAADESA
+416 LFAKLDAEDFA
-427 EARGQQL
+427 EARGRQL
-434 DGTLASLRALHKR
+434 DATLTSLRALHKR

-453 EERTVRQA
+453 EERTVRQT
-461 RARSEQLMQKAESAA
+461 RARSEQLAQKAESAA

-501 EHALALR
+501 EHALALL

-514 KAHREAQQAQQNI
+514 KVHRETRQAQQNI

-533 VTEAEKESERTLKTQ
+533 VAEAEKEAERTLKTQ
-548 QKAQERW
+548 QKAQELW

-623 KAREDRAHEACRAR
+623 KAREDRAHEASRAR

-646 AHHQAS
+646 AYHQAS

-670 MDPEQSARQLTQAR
+670 MDSEQSARQLTQAR

-750 ARIPFAQRIEALES
+750 ARIPFAQRIEVLES

-777 LLNRVVEEHSKHLVE
+777 LLNRAVEEHSKHLAE
-792 VQVLLHESPFA
+792 VQVLLCESPFA

-847 AARVAAGEQAPDEQ
+847 AARVAAGEQAPDDQ
-861 QELRGRIEEL
+861 QELKGRIEEL
-871 RQRVQQLIRREGE
+871 RQRVQHLIRREGE
-884 REGIVRSLQAL
+884 REGIVRSLRAL

-910 DRAEMLGALAAAARG
+910 DWAEMLSALAAAARG

>member
-195 IEAMYAG
+195 IEALYAE

-224 LDRARSGMEA
+224 LERARSGMGS
-234 LHESLAPLTPEAG
+234 LRESLAPLTPEAG

-265 ETITAGTVA
+265 ETITAETVA

-319 LRKDWGEY
+319 LRKDWSEY

-339 GREPHEARVKELAD
+339 GQEPYKARVKELAD

-366 MHGEE
+366 MRGEE

-378 AHQTEYAGALKT
+378 AQQAEYAGALKT

-491 NLTAYEKAEE
+491 NLSAYEKAEE

-646 AHHQAS
+646 AYHQAS

-777 LLNRVVEEHSKHLVE
+777 LLNRVVEEHSNHLVE
-792 VQVLLHESPFA
+792 VQVLLRESPFA

-847 AARVAAGEQAPDEQ
+847 AARVAAGEQAPDDQ
-861 QELRGRIEEL
+861 QELKDRIKEL
-871 RQRVQQLIRREGE
+871 RQQVQHLTRREGE
-884 REGIVRSLQAL
+884 REGIVRSLRAL
-895 RSEFVAFRERTAERY
+895 HSERY
-910 DRAEMLGALAAAARG
+910 DRAEMLSALAAAARG

>member
-21 DFSDLNAA
+21 DFGDLNAA

-60 RDPAQLYSTYVA
+60 RDPAQLYSTYAA
-72 RANTPPR
+72 RSNTPPR

-123 LLPGGNPED
+123 LLPGGNPGD
-132 EQAWKPIA
+132 DKAWKPIA

-183 KELLKKMFPVEH
+183 KELLKKMFPVDH
-195 IEAMYAG
+195 IEAIYAE

-219 ALENY
+219 ALDGY
-224 LDRARSGMEA
+224 LNRARSGMEA
-234 LHESLAPLTPEAG
+234 LRESLAPLTPEG
-247 EESAADGASETA
+247 EAAEASPADGGPE
-259 TTAEAA
+259 TAEATD
-265 ETITAGTVA
+265 TITPETVA
-274 AETLDAWLAA
+274 AETLDAWLAS

-296 ALEQSRLAG
+296 GREQSRLAG
-305 EADRHTQTLNERLQ
+305 EADRHAQTLNERLQ

-339 GREPHEARVKELAD
+339 EREPHEARVKELAD
-353 ARAAAPLVAHYTQ
+353 ARAAAPLTARYTQ
-366 MHGEE
+366 LRVEE
-371 EDIEERR
+371 QDIEEQR
-378 AHQTEYAGALKT
+378 ARQAEYAGALKT
-390 ASEDLLRALRAGEEP
+390 ARESLRRALRAGEDP

-416 LFAKLAADESA
+416 LFATRSAEEPA
-427 EARGQQL
+427 EARGRHL
-434 DGTLASLRALHKR
+434 DATLASLRALHKR
-447 DDLLAQ
+447 DDQLAQ

-461 RARSEQLMQKAESAA
+461 QTRSEQLAQKVESAA
-476 QNLDALGAR
+476 QNLETLGAR
-485 VRDIQE
+485 AREIQE
-491 NLTAYEKAEE
+491 NLKAYEKAEE

-527 DAAQRA
+527 DAARRA
-533 VTEAEKESERTLKTQ
+533 VAEAEKEAERALGTR

-555 QKAARASIEATD
+555 EEAARAAIEATD
-567 AFRNLQAQRLAQA
+567 AFRSLQTQRLAQA

-594 PVCGSAEHPSP
+594 PVCGSAEHPNP
-605 ARARDGE
+605 ARAREGE
-612 RLVEQ
+612 SLVEQ
-617 ADLDAA
+617 TDLDAA
-623 KAREDRAHEACRAR
+623 KTREDRAHEASRAR
-637 EEEKEKAAL
+637 EEEKEKATL
-646 AHHQAS
+646 AYHRAS
-652 EALASAR
+652 ETLARAR

-665 TSQER
+665 AAQER
-670 MDPEQSARQLTQAR
+670 ADPEQSARQLAQAR
-684 ERVQQTTAR
+684 ERVQQTTTR

-707 EVEQKTAEETRSTL
+707 EAEQKAAEETRSTL
-721 HDTLTEA
+721 HDALTEA
-728 QALYRESLE
+728 QALHRESLE

-744 ELEPAK
+744 ELAPSK
-750 ARIPFAQRIEALES
+750 AHIPFAQRIEALEN
-764 YRALAQREEQGSL
+764 YRTLAQREEQGSL
-777 LLNRVVEEHSKHLVE
+777 LLNRAAEEHSKHLVE
-792 VQVLLHESPFA
+792 VQGLLRESPFA
-803 DSAGVMAAERTKA
+803 DSAGVIAAERTEA
-816 QILALEEAVNAY
+816 QILALEKAVNDY
-828 ELESARVGESLG
+828 ELESARVNESLG
-840 REALVEV
+840 RKALVEV
-847 AARVAAGEQAPDEQ
+847 AARVAAGEQAPDDQ

-871 RQRVQQLIRREGE
+871 RQRVQHLVRREGE

-971 HRAKGS
+971 HRAKGI

-1085 GPRGSSVRVNSY
+1085 GQRGSSVRVNSY

>member
-1 MILHRLEFEA
+1 MILHSLEFEA

-123 LLPGGNPED
+123 LLPGGNPEE

-195 IEAMYAG
+195 IEAMYAE

-219 ALENY
+219 ALEGY
-224 LDRARSGMEA
+224 LERARSGMGA
-234 LHESLAPLTPEAG
+234 LHESLAPLAPEAG
-247 EESAADGASETA
+247 EESSADGASETA
-259 TTAEAA
+259 ATAEAA
-265 ETITAGTVA
+265 ETIT

-284 GIEEARTASARD
+284 GIEEAHTASARD

-319 LRKDWGEY
+319 LRKDWSEY
-327 EQLIA
+327 EQLIV
-332 RRERLVE
+332 RRERLAE
-339 GREPHEARVKELAD
+339 EREPHEARVKELAD

-366 MHGEE
+366 MRGEE

-378 AHQTEYAGALKT
+378 AQQAEYAGALKT
-390 ASEDLLRALRAGEEP
+390 AREDLLRALRAGEEP

-416 LFAKLAADESA
+416 LFAKLAAEDFA
-427 EARGQQL
+427 EARGREL
-434 DGTLASLRALHKR
+434 DAALTSLRALHKR

-453 EERTVRQA
+453 EERTVRQT
-461 RARSEQLMQKAESAA
+461 RARSEQLAQKAESAA

-501 EHALALR
+501 EHALALL

-514 KAHREAQQAQQNI
+514 KVHRETRQAQQNI

-533 VTEAEKESERTLKTQ
+533 VAEAEKEAERTLKTQ
-548 QKAQERW
+548 QKAQELW

-623 KAREDRAHEACRAR
+623 KAREDRAHEASRAR

-646 AHHQAS
+646 AYHQAS

-750 ARIPFAQRIEALES
+750 ARIPFAQRIEVLES

-777 LLNRVVEEHSKHLVE
+777 LLNRAVEEHSKHLVE
-792 VQVLLHESPFA
+792 VQVLLCESPFA

-847 AARVAAGEQAPDEQ
+847 ATRVAAGEQAPDDQ
-861 QELRGRIEEL
+861 QELKGRIEEL
-871 RQRVQQLIRREGE
+871 RQQVRHLIRREGE
-884 REGIVRSLQAL
+884 REGIVRSLRAL
-895 RSEFVAFRERTAERY
+895 HSEFVAFRERTAERY
-910 DRAEMLGALAAAARG
+910 DRAEMLSALAAAARG